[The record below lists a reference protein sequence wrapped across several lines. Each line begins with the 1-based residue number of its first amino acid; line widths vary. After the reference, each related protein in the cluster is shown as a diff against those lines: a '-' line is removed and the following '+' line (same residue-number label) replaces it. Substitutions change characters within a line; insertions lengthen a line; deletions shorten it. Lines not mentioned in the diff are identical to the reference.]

1 MNIIKVICISGVSLN
16 SKVMRLTDLDF
27 QNVLFERRCFKSE
40 ILNTCCLYLIST
52 QLLTVFN
59 FPSLTDGAETN
70 IDEFNYIDSYLTN

>member
-1 MNIIKVICISGVSLN
+1 
-16 SKVMRLTDLDF
+16 MRLTDLDF

-70 IDEFNYIDSYLTN
+70 VDEFNYIDSYLTN

>member
-1 MNIIKVICISGVSLN
+1 
-16 SKVMRLTDLDF
+16 MRLTDLDF
-27 QNVLFERRCFKSE
+27 QNVLFERPCFKSE

-52 QLLTVFN
+52 QLLTAFN